1 VTLYALP
8 RVVPCLWVPHGDRVL
23 EVTATEEVLC
33 DGKNRMT
40 HAINFE
46 SQRPALFGL
55 AYRMLG
61 SASEAEDVLQDAF
74 LRVHTAARGDIRKPE
89 AYLRTIV
96 TRLCLDRL
104 KAARTSREQYP
115 GPWLPEPLLTAP
127 PSADP
132 QHTAEQHESITQA
145 FLVLL
150 EALTPQERAVLLLRD
165 VFGYDYTEIAEI
177 LQLQPANCRQVLHR
191 ARAHL
196 VAHRPRF
203 EVATEQHHTLVA
215 RFLAATERGDVEALT
230 QVLAD
235 DVTLWSDGGG
245 KMPAPRKPV
254 VGKARVASVLLFFA
268 TRIADQLGDARD
280 TMRATVAYVNAEPAI
295 LVWVGQQLDSVMV
308 CELAEERIANLRLIR
323 NPEKLRYIA
332 SQLGSTMSAS

>member
-1 VTLYALP
+1 MS
-8 RVVPCLWVPHGDRVL
+8 D
-23 EVTATEEVLC
+23 
-33 DGKNRMT
+33 
-40 HAINFE
+40 AIIFE

-74 LRVHTAARGDIRKPE
+74 LRVHTAARDDVRTPE

-104 KAARTSREQYP
+104 KAARTSREIYP

-132 QHTAEQHESITQA
+132 QHAVEQHESITQA

-150 EALTPQERAVLLLRD
+150 EALSPQERAVLLLRD
-165 VFGYDYTEIAEI
+165 VFGYDYQEIAQI
-177 LQLQPANCRQVLHR
+177 LQLNQANCRQVLHR

-196 VAHRPRF
+196 VDHRPRF
-203 EVATEQHHTLVA
+203 EVATEQHHTLVT
-215 RFLAATERGDVEALT
+215 RFLAATEQGDVDALT

-254 VGKARVASVLLFFA
+254 VGSANVASLLLFFVG
-268 TRIADQLGDARD
+268 RIAEQLGEAAN
-280 TMRATVAYVNAEPAI
+280 TMRATVTYVNAEPAV
-295 LVWVGQQLDSVMV
+295 LVWIGQQLDSVIV
-308 CELAEERIANLRLIR
+308 CEVAEERIANLRLIR
-323 NPEKLRYIA
+323 NPEKLHYIA
-332 SQLGSTMSAS
+332 SQLGSTPFAA

>member
-1 VTLYALP
+1 MI
-8 RVVPCLWVPHGDRVL
+8 D
-23 EVTATEEVLC
+23 
-33 DGKNRMT
+33 
-40 HAINFE
+40 AISFE
-46 SQRPALFGL
+46 TQRPALFGL

-74 LRVHTAARGDIRKPE
+74 LRIHSAAREDVRTPE
-89 AYLRTIV
+89 AYLRTVV

-104 KAARTSREQYP
+104 KSARTNREVYP

-132 QHTAEQHESITQA
+132 QHAAEQHESISQA

-165 VFGYDYTEIAEI
+165 VFGYDYAEIAEI
-177 LQLQPANCRQVLHR
+177 LELNPANCRQVLHR

-196 VAHRPRF
+196 VDHRPRF
-203 EVATEQHHTLVA
+203 AVATERHHTLVA
-215 RFLAATERGDVEALT
+215 RFLAATEQGNLEALT

-245 KMPAPRKPV
+245 KIPAPRKPIT
-254 VGKARVASVLLFFA
+254 GSANVASLLLSFA

-280 TMRATVAYVNAEPAI
+280 TMRATVAFVNAEPAI
-295 LVWVGQQLDSVMV
+295 LVWVGSQLDSVMV
-308 CELAEERIANLRLIR
+308 CEMAEQHIANLRLIR
-323 NPEKLRYIA
+323 NPEKLRYIV
-332 SQLGSTMSAS
+332 SQLSATGSDA

>member
-1 VTLYALP
+1 MI
-8 RVVPCLWVPHGDRVL
+8 D
-23 EVTATEEVLC
+23 
-33 DGKNRMT
+33 
-40 HAINFE
+40 AISFE
-46 SQRPALFGL
+46 AQRPALFGL

-74 LRVHTAARGDIRKPE
+74 LRVHTAARDDVRTPE

-104 KAARTSREQYP
+104 KAARTSREMYP

-132 QHTAEQHESITQA
+132 QHAAEQHESITQA

-165 VFGYDYTEIAEI
+165 VFGYDYAEIAEI
-177 LQLQPANCRQVLHR
+177 LQLSPANCRQVLHR
-191 ARAHL
+191 ARSHL
-196 VAHRPRF
+196 VDHRPRF
-203 EVATEQHHTLVA
+203 AVATERHHTLVA
-215 RFLAATERGDVEALT
+215 RFLAATEQGNLEALT

-245 KMPAPRKPV
+245 KIPAARKPV
-254 VGKARVASVLLFFA
+254 VGKVNVASVLLFFA

-280 TMRATVAYVNAEPAI
+280 TMRASVAYVNAEPAI
-295 LVWVGQQLDSVMV
+295 LLWIGSRLDTVMV
-308 CELAEERIANLRLIR
+308 CEMAEEHIANLRLIR
-323 NPEKLRYIA
+323 NPEKLRYIV
-332 SQLGSTMSAS
+332 SQLRSTGSDA